1 MLKISDELF
10 RNAGQVVA
18 NAFHKDPLWESFLP
32 EPERRKIIAP
42 QLSEIVLKVANK
54 IGSVQITSEALEGVA
69 MWFPKKTA
77 NFNMLDMIK
86 AGQFLNMLRLSF
98 KYKKEINS
106 MQKYTSIL
114 TKDRKILMKDK
125 DYLYLAMI
133 CVAPEHQGKG
143 FGGRLLNHLFAE
155 SKELNLP
162 IYLETETTDN
172 VSLYEHYG
180 FKTIDET
187 NLFDGKVH
195 IWQMLRE
202 PQQR

>member
-10 RNAGQVVA
+10 RNTGQVVA
-18 NAFHKDPLWESFLP
+18 NAFHNDPLWESFLP
-32 EPERRKIIAP
+32 DPERRKIIAP
-42 QLSEIVLKVANK
+42 KLSEIVLKVANK
-54 IGSVQITSEALEGVA
+54 IGTVQITSEELEGVT

-77 NFNMLDMIK
+77 NSNMLHMIK
-86 AGQFLNMLRLSF
+86 AGQFLNMLKLSL
-98 KYKKEINS
+98 KYNEEINS
-106 MQKYTSIL
+106 MQKYTSTL
-114 TKDRKILMKDK
+114 TKHRKILMKDR

-143 FGGRLLNHLFAE
+143 FGRSLLNHLFSE

-172 VSLYEHYG
+172 VSLYEHCG
-180 FKTIDET
+180 FKTIHET

-195 IWQMLRE
+195 MWQMLRG